1 MKLFAI
7 PLLGM
12 VMLLTACQE
21 TTLAFDSTTEEGL
34 ITGLDARR
42 CMCCGGYMITLTDN
56 AEPYAEPYFQWRP
69 AEDFDEIDLETADFP
84 IKVSFKYRL
93 DEDAC
98 SFSEGWIEVLKLSV
112 IK

>member
-1 MKLFAI
+1 MKLLAI

-12 VMLLTACQE
+12 VMLLTACYDNPVSLG
-21 TTLAFDSTTEEGL
+21 LATQDGL

-56 AEPYAEPYFQWRP
+56 GEPYAEPYFQWRP
-69 AEDFDEIDLETADFP
+69 PADFDIIDLEAADFP
-84 IKVSFKYRL
+84 IKIQFSYEL

-98 SFSEGWIEVLKLSV
+98 SFSEGWINVLDLTPLK
-112 IK
+112 